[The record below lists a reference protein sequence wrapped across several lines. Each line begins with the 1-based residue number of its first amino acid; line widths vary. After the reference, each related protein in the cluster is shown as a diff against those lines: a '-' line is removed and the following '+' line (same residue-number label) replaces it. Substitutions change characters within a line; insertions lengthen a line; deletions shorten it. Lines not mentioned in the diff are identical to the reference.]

1 MSQPEIGHVKPF
13 KRMDGEPVFEEPWQ
27 AQVLAMADTLIV
39 NGVIGATLWSDTL
52 GSELKKAQSLG
63 AEDDMATYYKA
74 ALQALEQL
82 LDQQANISTSEVS
95 DKRDAW
101 ERAYLATPHGQ
112 PVSLKE

>member
-1 MSQPEIGHVKPF
+1 MTQPDTSRVKPF

-39 NGVIGATLWSDTL
+39 NGVISATLWSDTL
-52 GSELKKAQSLG
+52 GSELKKAQSLD
-63 AEDDMATYYKA
+63 AEDDMTTYYEA
-74 ALQALEQL
+74 ALQALEWL
-82 LDQQANISTSEVS
+82 LDQQAKVSASEVS

-112 PVSLKE
+112 PVNLKE